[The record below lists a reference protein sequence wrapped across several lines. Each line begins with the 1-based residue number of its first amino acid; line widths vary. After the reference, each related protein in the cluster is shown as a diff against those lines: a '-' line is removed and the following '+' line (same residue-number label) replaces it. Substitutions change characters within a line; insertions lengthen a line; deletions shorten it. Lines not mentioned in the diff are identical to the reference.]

1 MHFLDVGGLA
11 KDGAQLALGLSP
23 LTLLSGHGLTALG
36 LSLLNVAVLA
46 AIRVY
51 DARLRSRERLEMARL
66 RLQLEAA
73 RGNSDAHLSVGRYD
87 DPIEPR

>member
-1 MHFLDVGGLA
+1 MMVTQRMHFLDVGGLA

-23 LTLLSGHGLTALG
+23 LTLLSDHGLTALG

-51 DARLRSRERLEMARL
+51 DARLRSCERRELARL
-66 RLQLEAA
+66 RLELEAA
-73 RGNSDAHLSVGRYD
+73 RR
-87 DPIEPR
+87 EP